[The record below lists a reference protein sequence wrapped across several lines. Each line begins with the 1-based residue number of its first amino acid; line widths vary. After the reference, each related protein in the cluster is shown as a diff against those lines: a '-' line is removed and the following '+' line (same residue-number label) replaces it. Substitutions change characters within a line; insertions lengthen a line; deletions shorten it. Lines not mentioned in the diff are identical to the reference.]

1 MDETP
6 VTLQNSQ
13 TDTINLTQ
21 GGVEAQKP
29 PEIPTLILPWYVKY
43 KTVLII
49 AGVIA
54 TIIVGSLVFQTA
66 APKKISLPPI
76 PTPTL
81 YPTPTP
87 DRKLSPLS
95 GLQEFRDLDAEVSSL
110 SAHLDS
116 VSLDDP
122 SLVPPT
128 LTLPLGFQN

>member
-1 MDETP
+1 MNEIPTTP
-6 VTLQNSQ
+6 QNTQ
-13 TDTINLTQ
+13 TDTTNLNQ
-21 GGVEAQKP
+21 IGLNPQKP
-29 PEIPTLILPWYVKY
+29 PDIPILILPWYEKY

-54 TIIVGSLVFQTA
+54 TIVAGSLVFQA
-66 APKKISLPPI
+66 ATPKKIVLPPI

-95 GLQEFRDLDAEVSSL
+95 GLQELRDLDAEVSSL